1 MAPPGGEVCEIS
13 VLFVD
18 VRGFTSLAER
28 LAPAEV
34 AQRLNRFYALA
45 SEAIFKYDGTLDK
58 FVGDQVMAF
67 FGAPLHAKDHPQRA
81 VRVALLILEGMSK
94 VAQGAPFDPAQDRP
108 FDPAQD
114 RPFDSAQD
122 RSFDNTQDKLLRVGA
137 GIASGQA
144 FVGNVG
150 AGAVT
155 DYTVLGDTVNVAARL
170 QGAAASGE
178 ILVTE
183 ETYRHVESEFPDA
196 PGRELELKGKSEP
209 VHARV
214 IVLPRT

>member
-1 MAPPGGEVCEIS
+1 LAPPGGEVCDIS

-18 VRGFTSLAER
+18 VRGFTALAER

-81 VRVALLILEGMSK
+81 VRVALRILRGMNRL
-94 VAQGAPFDPAQDRP
+94 AIGEH
-108 FDPAQD
+108 
-114 RPFDSAQD
+114 
-122 RSFDNTQDKLLRVGA
+122 LHLGA
-137 GIASGQA
+137 GIASGPA

-150 AGAVT
+150 GGAVT

-178 ILVTE
+178 IFVTE
-183 ETYRHVESEFPDA
+183 ETYRHVESEFPNA
-196 PGRELELKGKSEP
+196 PGRELELKGKSNS

-214 IVLPRT
+214 IALQRT

>member
-1 MAPPGGEVCEIS
+1 MAPPGGEVCDIS

-18 VRGFTSLAER
+18 VRGFTSVAER

-81 VRVALLILEGMSK
+81 VRVALLILEEMSK
-94 VAQGAPFDPAQDRP
+94 LTQEESYDD
-108 FDPAQD
+108 
-114 RPFDSAQD
+114 
-122 RSFDNTQDKLLRVGA
+122 TQDKLLRVGA
-137 GIASGQA
+137 GIASGEA

-150 AGAVT
+150 GGAVT

-183 ETYRHVESEFPDA
+183 ETYRHVESEFPNA
-196 PGRELELKGKSEP
+196 PGRELDLKGKSEP

-214 IVLPRT
+214 IAIQRT